1 MTSKVIKK
9 VILII
14 LCIVLVI
21 STSPFVSFADDTNDF
36 YAQYS
41 GSTDAS
47 WGYKPYCTF
56 TINKIVGNRF
66 RGSFSAQNIDPYSF
80 TENVSGRVT
89 SDNEGFTCDFIVKFY
104 NGRYYSHIY
113 ATVYPYEGKCECLC
127 AGSWHLVDFE
137 MTGTKFVKNIDQ
149 NEIINIP
156 NYCENDM
163 VLSAKF
169 SDYIYMMKNNSSN
182 DFINLVK
189 TEEKEIFEKNSFD
202 ESSIKIYN
210 FKNIGT
216 TDHNADNVAFAIML
230 RETEE
235 NSVDVFVV
243 IRGTYCDEWQ
253 GNTEITGTSYNNSIT
268 FHDNFKKAS
277 DSIKPIIKKYVQKY
291 CLDYDNINLIITGH
305 SRGAAVANLYAKEAT
320 DSINGIYNDSIP
332 TFSSVTA
339 YTFATPN
346 VEKYNDSMESYNN
359 IYNFCFKEDLVPTV
373 PLTKPIN
380 GWGYW
385 KYGKTFVANLDDPDL
400 KANVLTDDLYIVN
413 NVPKIHDCL
422 WKWSSVND
430 YYNKQLYSKDS
441 SEDYTTLYEFA
452 HSATGLMG
460 SVNKKFIGV
469 YNLIRNYKKYV
480 DIYPVI
486 GVAIPLLKSI
496 VNAHH
501 YDTYFRIISKT
512 GDDYF
517 ERIEFSDITG
527 NLSNNLINSEEST
540 ISYQNIQENYNS
552 LYVSTL
558 EDFANYNGNLSILGW
573 DLDDPSTWEGVT
585 WNDNGNVESID
596 FSFKDLTGALDLS
609 DFSSLTS
616 VDITGNNLTSIN
628 LDNCSSLEEIDCSF
642 NKLTSLD
649 LSDCTSL
656 TSVTCCYNYLDTHE
670 GGTLYNA
677 LDDLMFSDCYVNY
690 YPQAVPENATFN
702 TTELNALK
710 TFANTDNNES
720 VLDWL
725 DDDGNI
731 DTEKLQ
737 NNILFEY
744 DGSNYRVVAI
754 DMSESDVSGAL
765 NLTSLSLLQDVYCEN
780 TKITSLNVNGCTKL
794 ETLQCDGSRLT
805 AITLPSNANTK
816 TSSLY
821 NVSCEYN
828 YLDTSIFT
836 QDIVSYVEFKAGANL
851 EYENQ
856 KGDSSALQAALNF
869 ANELEEKDYSAE
881 SFEELNDILE
891 ECNYYNFDNLYLTQN
906 DIDELTADILS
917 AIYNLKAYF
926 DVKVSAPNGSLSI
939 AYDDKTSNDS
949 GTYSI
954 LYGTTVTLNATADN
968 DCTFVGWYDTVS
980 NRYLSKN
987 EQYSFVADSNAN
999 LKAVIIPNG
1008 SATLT
1013 FASCSNWIAG
1023 AVTKTTAQWAEL
1035 TTIEEM
1041 LPDVPYRYGY
1051 SNGRWEYTED
1061 EVLSLLQSGQDVTI
1075 QPVYDE
1081 GGAELPTPKEATDE
1095 PLLDLYYNYD
1105 NDNSVGTFVM
1115 AAGFPDGIQVQSMG
1129 VAYYYSNACVF
1140 DPTEYTLLLNKDVT
1154 ISRFNPDTLYDVYIL
1169 NMNNMTDR
1177 YNWAVRGYVSY
1188 FDTAG
1193 QLKTVYSNQIN
1204 IVGTK
1209 DVDSISEDGNGLPP
1223 DYLD

>member
-1 MTSKVIKK
+1 MKK
-9 VILII
+9 LLSLII
-14 LCIVLVI
+14 VGIIVVQSCM
-21 STSPFVSFADDTNDF
+21 STITIYANDTND
-36 YAQYS
+36 YIYRYS
-41 GSTDAS
+41 GVTHSN
-47 WGYKPYCTF
+47 GYNVTCTLVV
-56 TINKIVGNRF
+56 TQIYEDRF
-66 RGSFSAQNIDPYSF
+66 RGTFSAEGISIYSFSNKPIYG
-80 TENVSGRVT
+80 NVVFGKDLLTFVFQVR
-89 SDNEGFTCDFIVKFY
+89 FY
-104 NGRYYSHIY
+104 NDRYYSNIY
-113 ATVYPYEGKCECLC
+113 ATISPYEGVADCFC
-127 AGSWHLVDFE
+127 AGSWHLEDFK
-137 MTGTKFVKNIDQ
+137 MTGEKQLRKEYSSSINMPNYNEDDMKFCMELSKAAYSTTFSKLIPD
-149 NEIINIP
+149 EIIAISKLNNFNTNDLIKSNSHRGRGEENNISYTILP
-156 NYCENDM
+156 N
-163 VLSAKF
+163 F
-169 SDYIYMMKNNSSN
+169 SKD
-182 DFINLVK
+182 D
-189 TEEKEIFEKNSFD
+189 
-202 ESSIKIYN
+202 
-210 FKNIGT
+210 
-216 TDHNADNVAFAIML
+216 
-230 RETEE
+230 
-235 NSVDVFVV
+235 NSVDLYV
-243 IRGTYCDEWQ
+243 ILRGTTEEEWQ
-253 GNTEITGTSYNNSIT
+253 GNMDITGEEFTDVNQHQSFLNGSEYLKNKINQYFDI
-268 FHDNFKKAS
+268 NYEYYKNLRVNL
-277 DSIKPIIKKYVQKY
+277 YV
-291 CLDYDNINLIITGH
+291 TGH
-305 SRGAAVANLYAKEAT
+305 SRGAAVANLYAKYISDNRNLGTIDENLFA
-320 DSINGIYNDSIP
+320 N
-332 TFSSVTA
+332 SVTA

-346 VEKYNDSMESYNN
+346 VEKYHHAMSNYYN
-359 IYNFCFKEDLVPTV
+359 IFNFCFYEDFVPTI
-373 PLTKPIN
+373 PLTMPTE
-380 GWGYW
+380 GWDYW
-385 KYGKTFVANLDDPDL
+385 KYGYTYWVSLSDL
-400 KANVLTDDLYIVN
+400 RKEQPNSNISLINKN
-413 NVPKIHDCL
+413 NVVEVHNTMK
-422 WKWSSVND
+422 KWNTVEK
-430 YYNKQLYSKDS
+430 YYKEPCYNFDNVFSITAYDFFHNS
-441 SEDYTTLYEFA
+441 FA
-452 HSATGLMG
+452 KAMMPSIK
-460 SVNKKFIGV
+460 NKFIGFYSLYADFKQFPDFV
-469 YNLIRNYKKYV
+469 PLILVSGKNISTIITSHNYSTYNE
-480 DIYPVI
+480 
-486 GVAIPLLKSI
+486 
-496 VNAHH
+496 
-501 YDTYFRIISKT
+501 IISLY
-512 GDDYF
+512 GSSC
-517 ERIEFSDITG
+517 FSYCAYETYKNIFSSINYRVENEINTYTASNNDITYY
-527 NLSNNLINSEEST
+527 NQDELLSLC
-540 ISYQNIQENYNS
+540 
-552 LYVSTL
+552 V
-558 EDFANYNGNLSILGW
+558 FANIDNNLSILGW

-585 WNDNGNVESID
+585 WNDDGNVESID

-616 VDITGNNLTSIN
+616 VDITGNNLTSVN

-656 TSVTCCYNYLDTHE
+656 TSITCCYNYLDTHE

-677 LDDLMFSDCYVNY
+677 LDDLMFGDCYVNY

-731 DTEKLQ
+731 DTDKLQ
-737 NNILFEY
+737 NNVLFEY

-754 DMSESDVSGAL
+754 DVSESDVSGAL
-765 NLTSLSLLQDVYCEN
+765 NLTSFAQLQELYCEN
-780 TKITSLNVNGCTKL
+780 TGLTSLNVNGCTKL

-805 AITLPSNANTK
+805 AITLPSNANSK

-836 QDIVSYVEFKAGANL
+836 QDIVSYVEFKAGGKIL
-851 EYENQ
+851 YENQ
-856 KGDSSALQAALNF
+856 KGDSAPLQSVLTF
-869 ANELEEKDYSAE
+869 ANTINGEDYSASTYSVLQE
-881 SFEELNDILE
+881 FLD
-891 ECNYYNFDNLYLTQN
+891 ECNCYDFGNLYLSQSE
-906 DIDELTADILS
+906 IDQLTTEFLTT
-917 AIYNLKAYF
+917 IYNLKAYF

-939 AYDDKTSNDS
+939 AYDDEVSNDS
-949 GTYSI
+949 GTYSV
-954 LYGTTVTLNATADN
+954 LYGTTITLNATADN
-968 DCTFVGWYDTVS
+968 NCTFVGWYDNAT

-1013 FASCSNWIAG
+1013 FASSSNWIASD
-1023 AVTKTTAQWAEL
+1023 VTKTTAQWAEL
-1035 TTIEEM
+1035 TTIEEL

-1061 EVLSLLQSGQDVTI
+1061 EVLSLLQSGQDVAI

-1081 GGAELPTPKEATDE
+1081 GGAELPTPREATDE

-1169 NMNNMTDR
+1169 NISNMTDR

-1193 QLKTVYSNQIN
+1193 HLKTVYSNQIN